1 MAKVQL
7 ITATDLAAT
16 LPVQQFVQRVTV
28 DSGSPSPSF
37 ALRAMSAFK
46 PTTPNILLFPEAGCK
61 IASGK
66 LASVYDLFGTVDA
79 TQATAGSQWYAGN
92 TVAPNEKTS
101 IKAVTGMSAVSLGFA
116 DIVKAD
122 TARWTMLQNLKCNNV
137 GSARIY
143 YGTAYL
149 AITATEIILHNGTS
163 AVLTG
168 TYASVSG
175 QNMTIECRY
184 MAGAGVIL
192 VDGVAIPT
200 VAASLGITFGEIT
213 FNATY
218 PFDGNT
224 NGFGVFTNEFTAYDS
239 QAISHFL
246 AAEFPAIETIAVGSQ
261 KIATSNL
268 EATVFGSTTI
278 PEVQDNSAWVALS
291 TPAWCHYANL
301 PANGAIY
308 GKLYNGFAVPVINS
322 YAPKGFHVPSELEW
336 TMLSEY
342 LGGNSVSGGKMK
354 ALYSSFNNEYATNE
368 SGVSGIPCGFRGIDG
383 AFVYSVRQVLYNSAL
398 SGKTLID
405 GTIALIPNSDW
416 LGSNPLFGF
425 SIRLFSNTPHLEKLT
440 YDSGLFAT
448 DIAST
453 PKSIRIPFGC
463 KVTNIKCVTS
473 TSVMAIEAK
482 LFNYAG
488 TELETLITGKACN
501 ATTKSF
507 NVVADQTVSYT
518 DNYVRCTATGNSG
531 VGMTIYV
538 TIEPV

>member
-28 DSGSPSPSF
+28 DSGTPSPSF

-246 AAEFPAIETIAVGSQ
+246 ATEFPAIETIAVGSQ

-268 EATVFGSTTI
+268 EATVFGATTI
-278 PEVQDNSAWVALS
+278 PEVTDAGAWTALS
-291 TPAWCHYANL
+291 TPAWAHYN
-301 PANGAIY
+301 NDVAIGSVF
-308 GKLYNGFAVPVINS
+308 GKMYNGFAAQLINNYCPV
-322 YAPKGFHVPSELEW
+322 GFHVGSELEQE
-336 TMLSEY
+336 MLSDY
-342 LGGNSVSGGKMK
+342 LGGDTGSGGKIK
-354 ALYSSFNNEYATNE
+354 ALYGTFLNEFSTNE
-368 SGVSGIPCGFRGIDG
+368 SGISLLAGGQRSPTGDFAVGGSYALLWLNSGDKRVIVSLTDTTFIISDIIDSG
-383 AFVYSVRQVLYNSAL
+383 HGLSV
-398 SGKTLID
+398 
-405 GTIALIPNSDW
+405 
-416 LGSNPLFGF
+416 
-425 SIRLFSNTPHLEKLT
+425 RLFSNTPHLEKLT

-473 TSVMAIEAK
+473 TSVTAIEAK
-482 LFNYAG
+482 LFDYAG
-488 TELETLITGKACN
+488 TELETLITGKVCN

-518 DNYVRCTATGNSG
+518 DNYVRVTATGNSG

-538 TIEPV
+538 TIEPI